1 MPSFK
6 LFYLFVLLLTALSI
20 QPLFAVPMDHEINFN
35 VIGQIAR
42 DYQVGSLTIEVTTN
56 KRIVHLRGVAYT
68 NENASKLVQ
77 IAASTAGVND
87 VDTSQLTLEYGK
99 APASSSILIGKI
111 LGKYIRY
118 DLCEKDRCKIKVVI
132 TRNIVFLSGVLR
144 SPIEA
149 QKAVCL
155 TSSVKGVHEIV
166 AKFKI
171 AVPYRPRFSASVFH
185 PIRCIW
191 C

>member
-87 VDTSQLTLEYGK
+87 VDTSQLTLEYAK
-99 APASSSILIGKI
+99 HPHPAAILTGKI
-111 LGKYIRY
+111 LAKIIAKI
-118 DLCEKDRCKIKVVI
+118 LSEK
-132 TRNIVFLSGVLR
+132 TR
-144 SPIEA
+144 
-149 QKAVCL
+149 
-155 TSSVKGVHEIV
+155 
-166 AKFKI
+166 AKKKLI
-171 AVPYRPRFSASVFH
+171 
-185 PIRCIW
+185 
-191 C
+191 